1 MNCHPGHSEGIPINR
16 ENANLSLARYNKVV

>member
-1 MNCHPGHSEGIPINR
+1 MNCHTEHSEGSPINR